1 MNHSS
6 IQNHAFGI
14 STPGFDRQSLPALP
28 LPLHRHSGKG
38 IGQKNGRQP
47 SSRCMSV
54 AAARSLAV
62 LFALLLTLP
71 ICLAAR
77 AQSGSSFPS
86 SSSQPLDSIVALVD
100 DDVILRSELDLAVK
114 GIVDRIRAS
123 GDAMPPQN
131 LLERQVLERLIIRD
145 LQVQRALQTGIRVSD
160 ADIDQALVALARQN
174 NISVE
179 QLRKVIEGD
188 GEDFAEFR
196 RNIGEELLTE
206 RLRQR
211 IANGMTP
218 VTDTEVDIML
228 ASEDLSGGEFNISHI
243 LVALPDG
250 ATPQQIQDMQA
261 KANDIHRRLE
271 EGLDFASAAISYSDS
286 QEALEGGL
294 VGWRDLNSIPAFFAD
309 AIRNLKP
316 GEFTEPIRSPAGFHI
331 VKVNDFRE
339 QRQVMVKEYHARHI
353 MVAIN
358 DLVTP
363 RAAMDR
369 ITFIKKRLDE
379 GEDFAALAKEYSDD
393 STSATL
399 GGDMGWFPPEAYGE
413 RVAQTLNSLKQD
425 EISEPFQTQGGW
437 HIMQLLGMRESDRTE
452 EAIRE
457 EARSKIH
464 QQKAEQEID
473 RTLRQFRDEAF
484 VEIRLPG
491 EQGPSS

>member
-1 MNHSS
+1 M
-6 IQNHAFGI
+6 
-14 STPGFDRQSLPALP
+14 TQSHTRKLTVQVLA
-28 LPLHRHSGKG
+28 
-38 IGQKNGRQP
+38 
-47 SSRCMSV
+47 
-54 AAARSLAV
+54 SL
-62 LFALLLTLP
+62 LALLL
-71 ICLAAR
+71 CAA
-77 AQSGSSFPS
+77 AQAQNTSPFGTAGT
-86 SSSQPLDSIVALVD
+86 QPLDSIVALVD

-114 GIVDRIRAS
+114 GIVERIRAS
-123 GDAMPPQN
+123 GDSMPPQD
-131 LLERQVLERLIIRD
+131 LLERQVLERLIMRE

-160 ADIDQALVALARQN
+160 ADIDQALVNLSQQN
-174 NISVE
+174 NITVQ
-179 QLRKVIEGD
+179 QLRQVIEND

-211 IANGMTP
+211 IVNSMAP
-218 VTDTEVDIML
+218 VSDTEVEILL

-243 LVALPDG
+243 LVALPEG
-250 ATPQQIQDMQA
+250 ATPQQIEEMQA

-286 QEALEGGL
+286 QEALEGGE

-309 AIRNLKP
+309 AIRDLKP
-316 GEFTEPIRSPAGFHI
+316 GDFTQPIRSPAGFHI

-353 MVAIN
+353 MVKVN
-358 DLVTP
+358 ELVTP

-369 ITFIKKRLDE
+369 ITEIKQRLNNN
-379 GEDFAALAKEYSDD
+379 EDFAELAKEYSDD
-393 STSATL
+393 PTSANL

-413 RVAQTLNSLKQD
+413 RVAQTLQNLKQG
-425 EISEPFQTQGGW
+425 EISEPFQSPAGW
-437 HIMQLLGMRESDRTE
+437 HIIQLEGVRESDRTE

-457 EARSKIH
+457 EAREKIRR
-464 QQKAEQEID
+464 QKAELEID

-491 EQGPSS
+491 AKNSSS